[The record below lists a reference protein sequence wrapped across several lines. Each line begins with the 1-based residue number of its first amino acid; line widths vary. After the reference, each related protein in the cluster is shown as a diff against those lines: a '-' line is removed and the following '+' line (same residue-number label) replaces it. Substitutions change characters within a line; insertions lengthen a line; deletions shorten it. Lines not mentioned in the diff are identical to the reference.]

1 MTITE
6 ISVQTGKPVLVL
18 GQRLVSGVAPQW
30 VLWTNATGTAV
41 IVAGPG
47 PQTTQRSRQ
56 TVLAVQAGNTSTP
69 LPKAVQSLVGETPT
83 W

>member
-18 GQRLVSGVAPQW
+18 GQRQVSGVAPQW
-30 VLWTNATGTAV
+30 MLWTNATGTAM

-56 TVLAVQAGNTSTP
+56 TVLAVQVGNTFIP
-69 LPKAVQSLVGETPT
+69 LPKGVQSFLGETPT